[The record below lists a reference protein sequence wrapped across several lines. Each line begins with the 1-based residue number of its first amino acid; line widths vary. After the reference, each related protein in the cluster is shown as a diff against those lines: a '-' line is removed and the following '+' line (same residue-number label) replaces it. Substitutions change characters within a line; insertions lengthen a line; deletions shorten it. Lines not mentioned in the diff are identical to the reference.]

1 MSTSKILNK
10 IVIKIFI
17 YFVVSVTPII
27 IVRLF
32 FYKIVIVKLIIPLI
46 FSLLFLNFLFKKI
59 NIINF

>member
-27 IVRLF
+27 VVRLF

-46 FSLLFLNFLFKKI
+46 LFLLFFFH
-59 NIINF
+59 